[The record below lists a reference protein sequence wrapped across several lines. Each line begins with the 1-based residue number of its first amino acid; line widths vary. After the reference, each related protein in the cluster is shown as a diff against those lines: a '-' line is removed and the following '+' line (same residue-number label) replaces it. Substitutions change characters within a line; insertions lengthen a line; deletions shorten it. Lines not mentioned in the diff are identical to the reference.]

1 MKFCCAT
8 ANVWINAVIVLY
20 NMSVLGENNKR
31 IFIPGAFIPT
41 VLWMCEEREE
51 CVKYFYFWKS

>member
-8 ANVWINAVIVLY
+8 ADVWISAVVDF
-20 NMSVLGENNKR
+20 SSKR

-41 VLWMCEEREE
+41 VLYYRE
-51 CVKYFYFWKS
+51 CVKYFYF